1 MKYNFKKSFT
11 VLIVFLLMICTTSY
25 AHSGRTDSNGGHRD
39 NQNKSGLGSYHYH
52 CGGHPAHLHTNGVCP
67 YSSSSSSSKKSSGS
81 KTKSS
86 SSSKTTTSSS
96 TKTNTKVTTQTAT
109 QPIETTSE
117 PSNVEVTEI
126 QIRDNVDSIEVGKR
140 RSLTTT
146 VLPEN
151 ATDKSITWKSSNEN
165 VATISSSGELQAKSV
180 GKVEITATSVNG
192 KTSVLNVEVVE
203 QKNTQANTEN
213 TSIKKENTN
222 TASSSSGTSSNP
234 AAGIITLGAIGGGCY
249 LGYRKIKGKIN

>member
-1 MKYNFKKSFT
+1 MKYNFKKSIT

-67 YSSSSSSSKKSSGS
+67 YSSSSSSSKKSSS
-81 KTKSS
+81 KTK
-86 SSSKTTTSSS
+86 SSS
-96 TKTNTKVTTQTAT
+96 TKTNTKVSTQTTTQ
-109 QPIETTSE
+109 PVETISE
-117 PSNVEVTEI
+117 PANVEVTEV

-140 RSLTTT
+140 KNLTVT

-180 GKVEITATSVNG
+180 GKAEITATSVNG
-192 KTSVLNVEVVE
+192 KTSVLSVEVVE
-203 QKNTQANTEN
+203 PKSTQTNTEN

-234 AAGIITLGAIGGGCY
+234 APGIITLGAIGGGCY
-249 LGYRKIKGKIN
+249 LGYRKIRGKIN